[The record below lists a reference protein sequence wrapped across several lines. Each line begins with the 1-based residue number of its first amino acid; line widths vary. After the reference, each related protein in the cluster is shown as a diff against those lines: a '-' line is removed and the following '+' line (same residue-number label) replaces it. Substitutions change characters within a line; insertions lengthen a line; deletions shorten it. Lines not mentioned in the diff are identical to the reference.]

1 MKRNRS
7 FVPIKIKENLTWEE
21 VSRIQLN
28 AADLPGIYIDEG
40 LSRDYP
46 FGPSMAHIL
55 GYVAAVNEKEAKQD
69 DDPLLQVPGFKIG
82 KSGIEKRYEKELRGK
97 GGSLK
102 LEVNA
107 YGRIMKEIEKN
118 DGIPGQ
124 PLTLTIDSRLQQKA
138 FELFGEESGAAVLLD
153 VNTGEILAFVSAP
166 SFDPNLMTKGV
177 SNTDWKAWLNN
188 EKRPLTDK
196 AISGQYSP
204 GSTFKVLVAL
214 AALESGV
221 ISRIRIFT
229 ARGR

>member
-82 KSGIEKRYEKELRGK
+82 KSGIEKRYEK
-97 GGSLK
+97 
-102 LEVNA
+102 NCA
-107 YGRIMKEIEKN
+107 A
-118 DGIPGQ
+118 
-124 PLTLTIDSRLQQKA
+124 KA
-138 FELFGEESGAAVLLD
+138 EA
-153 VNTGEILAFVSAP
+153 
-166 SFDPNLMTKGV
+166 
-177 SNTDWKAWLNN
+177 
-188 EKRPLTDK
+188 
-196 AISGQYSP
+196 
-204 GSTFKVLVAL
+204 
-214 AALESGV
+214 
-221 ISRIRIFT
+221 
-229 ARGR
+229 

>member
-107 YGRIMKEIEKN
+107 YGRIMKEIEKMTVF
-118 DGIPGQ
+118 PA
-124 PLTLTIDSRLQQKA
+124 SR
-138 FELFGEESGAAVLLD
+138 
-153 VNTGEILAFVSAP
+153 
-166 SFDPNLMTKGV
+166 
-177 SNTDWKAWLNN
+177 
-188 EKRPLTDK
+188 
-196 AISGQYSP
+196 
-204 GSTFKVLVAL
+204 
-214 AALESGV
+214 
-221 ISRIRIFT
+221 
-229 ARGR
+229 